1 MGRLR
6 VPIKI
11 LDPDLPIPSY
21 ANPGDAGLDLYAR
34 ESIVLPAHAR
44 ALMPT
49 GIAIAIPE
57 GWVGLVHPRSGWA
70 LRHGLTHVNSPG
82 TIDAGYRG
90 ELRVPLL
97 NTDAT
102 TSIRI
107 ARGDRIGQL
116 LLQEVARVELDI
128 VEELPEGLRDTN
140 GFGSSGR

>member
-1 MGRLR
+1 MRL
-6 VPIKI
+6 PIQI
-11 LDPDLPIPSY
+11 LDPDLPLPSY

-34 ESIVLPAHAR
+34 ESLVLPAHAR

-49 GIAIAIPE
+49 GIAVAIPQ

-70 LRHGLTHVNSPG
+70 FRHGLTHVNSPG

-90 ELRVPLL
+90 EIRVPLL

-107 ARGDRIGQL
+107 QRGDRIGQL
-116 LLQEVARVELDI
+116 IVQPVVRAELEI
-128 VEELPEGLRDTN
+128 VDVLPEGTRNDR
-140 GFGSSGR
+140 GFGSSGF

>member
-1 MGRLR
+1 MAELRL
-6 VPIKI
+6 PIQI
-11 LDPDLPIPSY
+11 LDHGLPVPSY

-34 ESIVLPAHAR
+34 ESIVMPALSR

-70 LRHGLTHVNSPG
+70 LRYGLSHVNSPG
-82 TIDAGYRG
+82 TIDSGYRG
-90 ELRVPLL
+90 EIRVPLL
-97 NTDAT
+97 NTDPT

-107 ARGDRIGQL
+107 MRGDRIGQL
-116 LLQEVARVELDI
+116 LLQEVARAQLCI
-128 VEELPEGLRDTN
+128 VDELPDGDRNIN

>member
-1 MGRLR
+1 MARLR
-6 VPIKI
+6 LPIQI
-11 LDPDLPIPSY
+11 LDPGLPVPAY

-34 ESIVLPAHAR
+34 ESIVLPAHSR

-49 GIAIAIPE
+49 GIAVAIPD

-82 TIDAGYRG
+82 TIDSGYRG

-107 ARGDRIGQL
+107 KRGDRIGQL
-116 LLQEVARVELDI
+116 LLQEVAQAELEI
-128 VEELPEGLRDTN
+128 VDVLPEGLRNGN